1 MTANTINLA
10 DYYEVDEA
18 AEAQAAPYTLLFS
31 TAMCDTGGGIACLN
45 ILLSMYNGERFK
57 ADLNDLRRLDFGR
70 HAAAIAAMQDEVS
83 CANYVHERIA
93 REIGYSADDVQ
104 DKLEWLAYTRGI
116 PGRCKKTQLP
126 ANPGRFDFNV

>member
-1 MTANTINLA
+1 MTATTINLA

-18 AEAQAAPYTLLFS
+18 DEAQAAPYTLLFS
-31 TAMCDTGGGIACLN
+31 TAMCDTGGGRACLN

-93 REIGYSADDVQ
+93 RETGYSSDDVQ
-104 DKLEWLAYTRGI
+104 DKLEWLAYTWGI
-116 PGRCKKTQLP
+116 PGRCKKNQLRGD
-126 ANPGRFDFNV
+126 PGRFDFNV